1 LFDSNSNW
9 LYSTLSI
16 EEVNSMNMKRTA
28 TVTLALLLAGL
39 LLVSA
44 ASAATEEVQVI
55 RYADNN
61 YSVVEASATRNL
73 TELQLMTN
81 VYSNGQVYFQ
91 GPTFDPDDP
100 WGDGGQNMILYYDH
114 NGTYVRNMTD
124 LVGGMNDGDEIR
136 VQASDGMSRYFG
148 YDNVYIPDARQG
160 DMILAWWD
168 DQYGFVP
175 DYAEGIRLF
184 FYTPPSTYGVDD
196 SLNLTLRDMQAS
208 FDPWYSYNYSGTW
221 PSAKGLSVKYVQYLK
236 VYPPHRYDFNTTGD
250 TNEWAYEGSVGATPG
265 VNEPSGTTVTIANI
279 ANHDSSVENYI
290 TTTEDTYAAQRFV
303 YNVTENPANIEK
315 LNVTWIGTGTHDGGT
330 NGADFSIWNGTSF
343 ELLQGS
349 TSDSEVTLTGEK
361 TSSINSYINGGNVI
375 LLIKQKGVSDGD
387 DASTITTDYVKLV
400 VTHHHSN

>member
-1 LFDSNSNW
+1 
-9 LYSTLSI
+9 
-16 EEVNSMNMKRTA
+16 MNMKRTA

-250 TNEWAYEGSVGATPG
+250 TTAFAYEGGVSASPG
-265 VNEPSGTTVTIANI
+265 QNDPSGTTVTTSLIADD
-279 ANHDSSVENYI
+279 DSYYENTVS
-290 TTTEDTYAAQRFV
+290 TTTAEYAAQRFV
-303 YNVTENPANIEK
+303 FNVTENPANIEN
-315 LNVTWIGTGTHDGGT
+315 LAFTWDGTSSHDSSAADQSATIYIWRDGSGYEAFTNDITSDIDDYVVNDNVTMLVMQNAAQFYDENDEENKISRL
-330 NGADFSIWNGTSF
+330 A
-343 ELLQGS
+343 
-349 TSDSEVTLTGEK
+349 
-361 TSSINSYINGGNVI
+361 
-375 LLIKQKGVSDGD
+375 
-387 DASTITTDYVKLV
+387 TDYVKLV
-400 VTHHHSN
+400 VTHHHPN

>member
-1 LFDSNSNW
+1 
-9 LYSTLSI
+9 
-16 EEVNSMNMKRTA
+16 MNMKRTA

>member
-1 LFDSNSNW
+1 
-9 LYSTLSI
+9 
-16 EEVNSMNMKRTA
+16 
-28 TVTLALLLAGL
+28 
-39 LLVSA
+39 
-44 ASAATEEVQVI
+44 
-55 RYADNN
+55 
-61 YSVVEASATRNL
+61 
-73 TELQLMTN
+73 MTN

>member
-1 LFDSNSNW
+1 
-9 LYSTLSI
+9 
-16 EEVNSMNMKRTA
+16 MNIKRTA

-61 YSVVEASATRNL
+61 YSVVESSATRNL

-81 VYSNGQVYFQ
+81 VYSNGPVYFQ